1 MSNPLID
8 RLVDDDGKDVAPGE
22 PGEALIKGPVV
33 SQGYHNN
40 SEANKSGYAPGGW
53 LKTGDIL
60 RLKDDEL
67 YVVDRKKVQWI
78 YPLRP
83 SPKNRPRIKP
93 D

>member
-1 MSNPLID
+1 M
-8 RLVDDDGKDVAPGE
+8 DDDGKDVAPGE

-40 SEANKSGYAPGGW
+40 PEANKSGYAPDGW

-67 YVVDRKKVQWI
+67 YVVDRKKVRWI
-78 YPLRP
+78 YSLRP
-83 SPKNRPRIKP
+83 SPKKPPRRTL